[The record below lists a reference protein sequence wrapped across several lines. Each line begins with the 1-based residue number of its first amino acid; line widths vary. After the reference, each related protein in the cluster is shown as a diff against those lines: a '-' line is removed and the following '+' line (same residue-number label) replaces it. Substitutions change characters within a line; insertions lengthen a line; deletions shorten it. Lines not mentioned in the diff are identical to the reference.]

1 MFPPRKKFVIMR
13 DILTERTITAMNKL
27 DRSFY
32 LRDACTVA
40 HELIGKLLVHDS
52 SEGLTSG
59 IIVEAEAYRG
69 PEDKAAHS
77 YSGRRTARTE
87 IMYHE
92 GGLAYVYLIYGMHH
106 CFNVTAS
113 HPGKPEAVLIRALEP
128 AEGVPLMIKRR
139 GVYDVRN
146 LCNGPGKLCS
156 AMDIT
161 MEHYG
166 IDLCGDELY
175 ITEGVKDFRVK
186 TSERVNVDYAE
197 ECRKFL
203 WRYFADGNK
212 FVSRVKQNR
221 PQSFTDG
228 R

>member
-1 MFPPRKKFVIMR
+1 MR
-13 DILTERTITAMNKL
+13 KL
-27 DRSFY
+27 DRDFY
-32 LRDACTVA
+32 SHDACYVA
-40 HELIGKLLVHDS
+40 ENLIGNILVHDS
-52 SEGLTSG
+52 HEGLTSG

-77 YSGRRTARTE
+77 YAGKRTSRTE

-92 GGLAYVYLIYGMHH
+92 GGLAYVYLIYGMYH

-113 HPGKPEAVLIRALEP
+113 VSGKPEAVLIRALEP
-128 AEGVPLMIKRR
+128 VEGIPLMIQRR
-139 GVYDVRN
+139 KISDVRS

-156 AMDIT
+156 AMGIT
-161 MEHYG
+161 REHYG

-175 ITEGVKDFRVK
+175 ITEGVKDFRVM
-186 TSERVNVDYAE
+186 TSERVNIDYAE

-212 FVSRVKQNR
+212 FVSRIKENR
-221 PQSFTDG
+221 PQIITDG
-228 R
+228 N